1 MKIEKRISDEQS
13 IVFDVTAKDGAFEQ
27 MFRALGTIAQGN
39 LVDTRNPITED
50 VTVNPLD
57 TLNRVEEALNLI
69 QDAIFGGGTNA
80 SSQNIDLYTIQAKID
95 SNTVKLIWFS
105 LAKTELEHYCLM
117 LTNCYL
123 AVFVRLKQAYPMM
136 MAGEAELCSLAL
148 RWPVYF
154 VLAN

>member
-1 MKIEKRISDEQS
+1 
-13 IVFDVTAKDGAFEQ
+13 

-95 SNTVKLIWFS
+95 SNTVVLNTVNENLTQVEANLQNNVDSLKNVDQTEASMKL
-105 LAKTELEHYCLM
+105 L
-117 LTNCYL
+117 L
-123 AVFVRLKQAYPMM
+123 AVNQLNASYSVLQTAMST
-136 MAGEAELCSLAL
+136 SLL
-148 RWPVYF
+148 NY
-154 VLAN
+154 L